1 MFKHLRTLSTKAKI
15 IWGVAGATVISA
27 GGAGVYT
34 TLNRPEETVKKPAV
48 KKTVKVKTQTEKV
61 EIPSYGTEGSLSG
74 ESIEKDLT
82 IYLKD
87 TQGQKITGVPYE
99 VKLVSSSDKNAL
111 NDALDQINKVNT
123 EIKEAQD
130 DGSASDPYDPS
141 EEADSEDTIKE
152 KATETPSSEE
162 DKTKSTAS
170 PEPSESSDKSDKEE
184 QIAVHADGSESAM
197 TKGDALLVEKQKA
210 IDAYAKVLDGLNGKS
225 YTDDDKDGMISI
237 DSIDAGNY
245 TMCLVPSE
253 SVDTGNYATD
263 VNVKDKVE
271 YKPIE
276 NIEEKTVSA
285 AEAGDVKPSAN
296 VAVAA
301 KVDTSVP
308 VVTDTVKFVNS
319 RTDQETTYV
328 QDQPQA
334 FAPYVQGSV
343 TSTDGVISTSNAV
356 VYGVDGKNSINVP
369 VSVNSTGSAL
379 TAASDNSM
387 ITASVIDAGNVAI
400 NAADSDNDYSGN
412 VTIGYGDSSANIA
425 VNVKGGANKLTNS
438 SGEQLYVDAAGTV
451 EASLADYAK
460 AVYKKEIVNH
470 YYGWQNF
477 NGSRYYY
484 DENGNVVTGEQTIE
498 GVKYKFGTDGQ
509 LLVNGTGIDV
519 SQWQGNIDWSQA
531 RTAVSFMIARAGFR
545 GTSGKIA
552 KDPTFLRN
560 IAGAKANGVT
570 TGAYF
575 YSAATN
581 EAQAVEEA
589 SLAIEQ
595 VRAAGGVSLPI
606 FIDMEDSTQ
615 AGLSNEE
622 RTAVINAFC
631 NTVRAAGYTPGL
643 YASTNWLSTKINTGS
658 LNCMIWCAQWNSKCT
673 FGGNYGIWQYS
684 NKGTIPGIRGAVDM
698 NASYF

>member
-1 MFKHLRTLSTKAKI
+1 MFTRLHMLSAKAKI
-15 IWGVAGATVISA
+15 VWGIAGAVVVSA

-34 TLNRPEETVKKPAV
+34 VLNKPEEQVKKPAV

-82 IYLKD
+82 IFLKD

-99 VKLVSSSDKNAL
+99 VKLVSSSDKKSL

-123 EIKEAQD
+123 EIQEAQD
-130 DGSASDPYDPS
+130 NGSASDPYDPS
-141 EEADSEDTIKE
+141 EEESEETKDTE
-152 KATETPSSEE
+152 GKATESPASEE
-162 DKTKSTAS
+162 TETKSTAS
-170 PEPSESSDKSDKEE
+170 PEPSEKADKKEE
-184 QIAVHADGSESAM
+184 QIAVHADGTESPM
-197 TKGDALLVEKQKA
+197 TKGDALLADKKKA
-210 IDAYAKVLDGLNGKS
+210 IDAYAEVLNGIDGKS
-225 YTDDDKDGMISI
+225 YTDDDQDGMITI
-237 DSIDAGNY
+237 DSIDAGDY

-253 SVDTGNYATD
+253 SVDTNSYATD

-285 AEAGDVKPSAN
+285 AAAGDVKPGSN
-296 VAVAA
+296 TAA
-301 KVDTSVP
+301 KADNSAP
-308 VVTDTVKFVNS
+308 AVTDTVRFVNS
-319 RTDQETTYV
+319 RTEEETTYV
-328 QDQPQA
+328 RDQAQA
-334 FAPYVQGSV
+334 FAPYVQGN
-343 TSTDGVISTSNAV
+343 TAV
-356 VYGVDGKNSINVP
+356 LYGVDGKNSVNVP
-369 VSVNSTGSAL
+369 VSGNSTGGAL
-379 TAASDNSM
+379 TVTPDNSM
-387 ITASVIDAGNVAI
+387 ITAYAIDAGNIAI
-400 NAADSDNDYSGN
+400 TAADSASDYSGN
-412 VTIGYGDSSANIA
+412 VTIEYSDSSTSS
-425 VNVKGGANKLTNS
+425 VTVSVKGSSNKLTNS
-438 SGEQLYVDAAGTV
+438 AGEQLYVDAAGT
-451 EASLADYAK
+451 APATLANYTQ
-460 AVYKKEIVNH
+460 AVYKKQIINH

-477 NGSRYYY
+477 NGARYYY
-484 DENGNVVTGEQTIE
+484 DENGNIVTGEQTIQ

-509 LLVNGTGIDV
+509 LLINGTGIDV

-545 GTSGKIA
+545 GTSGRMA

-575 YSAATN
+575 YSIAKN

-606 FIDMEDSTQ
+606 FIDMEDSGQ
-615 AGLSNEE
+615 AGLSNAE
-622 RTAVINAFC
+622 RTAIVNAFC
-631 NTVRAAGYTPGL
+631 NTIRAAGYTPGL
-643 YASTNWLSTKINTGS
+643 YASKSWLTSRINTGS
-658 LNCMIWCAQWNSKCT
+658 LNCMIWCAQWNTKCT
-673 FGGNYGIWQYS
+673 YTGNYGIWQYS
-684 NKGTIPGIRGAVDM
+684 NKGTIPGISGAVDM

>member
-1 MFKHLRTLSTKAKI
+1 MFTRLHMLSTKAKI
-15 IWGVAGATVISA
+15 IWGIAGAVVVSA

-34 TLNRPEETVKKPAV
+34 VLNKPEEQVKKPAV

-87 TQGQKITGVPYE
+87 SQGQKITGVPYE

-123 EIKEAQD
+123 EIQEAQD

-141 EEADSEDTIKE
+141 EETESEDTKDTE
-152 KATETPSSEE
+152 VKATETPASEE
-162 DKTKSTAS
+162 TETKSTAS
-170 PEPSESSDKSDKEE
+170 PETSEKADKKDE
-184 QIAVHADGSESAM
+184 QIAVHADGTETPM
-197 TKGDALLVEKQKA
+197 TKGDALLVDKKKA
-210 IDAYAKVLDGLNGKS
+210 IDAYAKVLNGLDGKN
-225 YTDDDKDGMISI
+225 YTDDDQDGMISI
-237 DSIDAGNY
+237 DSIDAGDY

-253 SVDTGNYATD
+253 SVDTNSYATD

-276 NIEEKTVSA
+276 NIEDKTVSA
-285 AEAGDVKPSAN
+285 AAAGDVKPGANTSA
-296 VAVAA
+296 AP
-301 KVDTSVP
+301 KVDNSAP
-308 VVTDTVKFVNS
+308 VVTDTVKFINS
-319 RTDQETTYV
+319 RTEEETTYV
-328 QDQPQA
+328 QDQAQA
-334 FAPYVQGSV
+334 FAPYVQESV
-343 TSTDGVISTSNAV
+343 ASSDGVIQTSNAV

-379 TAASDNSM
+379 TVTANNG
-387 ITASVIDAGNVAI
+387 ITAVVNDAGHVGVSAPVS
-400 NAADSDNDYSGN
+400 ANDYSGN
-412 VTIGYGDSSANIA
+412 VTLNYGGSSVNMVVSVIGS
-425 VNVKGGANKLTNS
+425 ANKLTNS
-438 SGEQLYVDAAGTV
+438 SGEQLYVDATGT
-451 EASLADYAK
+451 EATLGDYAK
-460 AVYKKEIVNH
+460 TVFKKQIINH

-477 NGSRYYY
+477 NGARYYY
-484 DENGNVVTGEQTIE
+484 DENGNVVTGEQTIQ

-531 RTAVSFMIARAGFR
+531 RTAVSFVIARAGFR
-545 GTSGKIA
+545 GTSGRMA
-552 KDPTFLRN
+552 KDPTFLKN

-575 YSAATN
+575 YSIAQN

-606 FIDMEDSTQ
+606 FIDMEDSRQ

-622 RTAVINAFC
+622 RTAIVNAFC

-643 YASTNWLSTKINTGS
+643 YASKSWLTSKINTGS
-658 LNCMIWCAQWNSKCT
+658 LNCMIWCAQWNTRCT
-673 FGGNYGIWQYS
+673 YTGNYGIWQYS
-684 NKGTIPGIRGAVDM
+684 NKGTIPGISGAVDM

>member
-1 MFKHLRTLSTKAKI
+1 MFTRLHMLSAKAKI
-15 IWGVAGATVISA
+15 VWGIAGAVVVSA

-34 TLNRPEETVKKPAV
+34 VLNKPEEQVKKPAV

-82 IYLKD
+82 IFLKD

-99 VKLVSSSDKNAL
+99 VKLVSSSDKKTL

-123 EIKEAQD
+123 EIQEAQD
-130 DGSASDPYDPS
+130 NGSASDPYDPS
-141 EEADSEDTIKE
+141 EEKSEETKDTE
-152 KATETPSSEE
+152 DKATESPVSEE
-162 DKTKSTAS
+162 TETKSTAS
-170 PEPSESSDKSDKEE
+170 PEPSEKADKKEE
-184 QIAVHADGSESAM
+184 QIAVHADGTETPM
-197 TKGDALLVEKQKA
+197 TKGDALLVDKKKA
-210 IDAYAKVLDGLNGKS
+210 IDAYAEVLNGIDGKS
-225 YTDDDKDGMISI
+225 YTDDDQDGMITI
-237 DSIDAGNY
+237 DSIDAGDY

-253 SVDTGNYATD
+253 SVDTNSYATD

-285 AEAGDVKPSAN
+285 AAAGDVKPSSN
-296 VAVAA
+296 TGA
-301 KVDTSVP
+301 KADNSVP
-308 VVTDTVKFVNS
+308 AVTDTVKFVNS
-319 RTDQETTYV
+319 RTEEETTYV
-328 QDQPQA
+328 QDQAQA
-334 FAPYVQGSV
+334 FAPYVQGN
-343 TSTDGVISTSNAV
+343 TAV
-356 VYGVDGKNSINVP
+356 LYGVDGKNSMNIP
-369 VSVNSTGSAL
+369 VSVNSTGSVL
-379 TAASDNSM
+379 TASSDNKM
-387 ITASVIDAGNVAI
+387 ITIVTVSADAGNIAI
-400 NAADSDNDYSGN
+400 HAADSANDYSGN
-412 VTIGYGDSSANIA
+412 ITIEYSDSSTSS
-425 VNVKGGANKLTNS
+425 VTVSVKGSSNKLTNS
-438 SGEQLYVDAAGTV
+438 AGEQLYVDAAGT
-451 EASLADYAK
+451 APATLANYTQ
-460 AVYKKEIVNH
+460 AVYKKQIINH

-477 NGSRYYY
+477 NGARYYY
-484 DENGNVVTGEQTIE
+484 DENGNAVTGEQTIQ

-509 LLVNGTGIDV
+509 LLINGTGIDV

-545 GTSGKIA
+545 GTSGRMA

-575 YSAATN
+575 YSIAKN

-606 FIDMEDSTQ
+606 FIDMEDSGQ
-615 AGLSNEE
+615 AGLSNAE
-622 RTAVINAFC
+622 RTAIVNAFC

-643 YASTNWLSTKINTGS
+643 YASKSWLTSKINTGS
-658 LNCMIWCAQWNSKCT
+658 LNCMIWCAQWNTKCT
-673 FGGNYGIWQYS
+673 YTGNYGIWQYS
-684 NKGTIPGIRGAVDM
+684 NKGTIPGISGAVDM

>member
-1 MFKHLRTLSTKAKI
+1 MFTRLHMLSAKAKI
-15 IWGVAGATVISA
+15 IWGIAGAVVVSA

-34 TLNRPEETVKKPAV
+34 VLNKPEEQVKKPAV

-82 IYLKD
+82 IFLKD

-99 VKLVSSSDKNAL
+99 VKLVSSSDKKSL

-123 EIKEAQD
+123 EIQEAQD
-130 DGSASDPYDPS
+130 NGSASDPYDPS
-141 EEADSEDTIKE
+141 EEESEETKDTE
-152 KATETPSSEE
+152 DKATESPASEE
-162 DKTKSTAS
+162 TETKSTAS
-170 PEPSESSDKSDKEE
+170 PESSEKADKKEE
-184 QIAVHADGSESAM
+184 QIAVHADGTETPM
-197 TKGDALLVEKQKA
+197 TKGDALLVDKKKA
-210 IDAYAKVLDGLNGKS
+210 IDAYAEVLNGIDGKS
-225 YTDDDKDGMISI
+225 YTDDDQDGMITI
-237 DSIDAGNY
+237 DSIDAGDY

-253 SVDTGNYATD
+253 SVDTNSYATD

-285 AEAGDVKPSAN
+285 AAAGDVKPSSN
-296 VAVAA
+296 TAA
-301 KVDTSVP
+301 KADNSAP
-308 VVTDTVKFVNS
+308 AVTDTVKFVNS
-319 RTDQETTYV
+319 RTEEETKYV
-328 QDQPQA
+328 QDQAQA
-334 FAPYVQGSV
+334 FAPYVQGN
-343 TSTDGVISTSNAV
+343 TAV
-356 VYGVDGKNSINVP
+356 LYGVDGKNSMNIP
-369 VSVNSTGSAL
+369 VSVNSTGSVL
-379 TAASDNSM
+379 TASSDNNM
-387 ITASVIDAGNVAI
+387 ITIVTVSADAGNIAI
-400 NAADSDNDYSGN
+400 HAADSANDYSGN
-412 VTIGYGDSSANIA
+412 ITIEYSDSSTSS
-425 VNVKGGANKLTNS
+425 VTVSVKGSSNKLTNS
-438 SGEQLYVDAAGTV
+438 AGEQLYVDAAGT
-451 EASLADYAK
+451 APATLANYTQ
-460 AVYKKEIVNH
+460 AVYKKQIINH

-477 NGSRYYY
+477 NGARYYY
-484 DENGNVVTGEQTIE
+484 DENGNAVTGEQTIQ

-509 LLVNGTGIDV
+509 LLINGTGIDV

-545 GTSGKIA
+545 GTSGRMA

-575 YSAATN
+575 YSIAKN

-595 VRAAGGVSLPI
+595 VRTAGGVSLPI
-606 FIDMEDSTQ
+606 FIDMEDSGQ
-615 AGLSNEE
+615 AGLSNAE
-622 RTAVINAFC
+622 RTAIVNAFC

-643 YASTNWLSTKINTGS
+643 YASKSWLTSKINTGS
-658 LNCMIWCAQWNSKCT
+658 VNCMIWCAQWNTKCT
-673 FGGNYGIWQYS
+673 YTGNYGIWQYS
-684 NKGTIPGIRGAVDM
+684 NKGTIPGISGAVDM

>member
-1 MFKHLRTLSTKAKI
+1 MFTRLHMLSAKAKI
-15 IWGVAGATVISA
+15 VWGIAGAVVVSA

-34 TLNRPEETVKKPAV
+34 VLNKPEEQVKKPAV

-82 IYLKD
+82 IFLKD

-99 VKLVSSSDKNAL
+99 VKLVSSSDKKSL

-123 EIKEAQD
+123 EIQEAQD
-130 DGSASDPYDPS
+130 NGSASDPYDPS
-141 EEADSEDTIKE
+141 EEKSEETKDTE
-152 KATETPSSEE
+152 DKATESPVSEE
-162 DKTKSTAS
+162 TETKSTAS
-170 PEPSESSDKSDKEE
+170 PEPSEKADKKEE
-184 QIAVHADGSESAM
+184 QIAVHADGTETPM
-197 TKGDALLVEKQKA
+197 TRGDALLVNKKKA
-210 IDAYAKVLDGLNGKS
+210 IDAYAEVLNGIDGKS
-225 YTDDDKDGMISI
+225 YTDDDQDGMITI
-237 DSIDAGNY
+237 DSIDAGDY

-253 SVDTGNYATD
+253 SVDTNSYATD

-285 AEAGDVKPSAN
+285 AAAGDVKPSSN
-296 VAVAA
+296 TGA
-301 KVDTSVP
+301 KADNSAP
-308 VVTDTVKFVNS
+308 AVTDTVKFVNS
-319 RTDQETTYV
+319 RTEEETTYV
-328 QDQPQA
+328 QDQAQA
-334 FAPYVQGSV
+334 FAPYVQGN
-343 TSTDGVISTSNAV
+343 TAV
-356 VYGVDGKNSINVP
+356 LYGVDGKNSMNIP
-369 VSVNSTGSAL
+369 VSVNSTGSVL
-379 TAASDNSM
+379 TASSDNNM
-387 ITASVIDAGNVAI
+387 ITIVTVSADAGNIAI
-400 NAADSDNDYSGN
+400 HAADSANDYSGN
-412 VTIGYGDSSANIA
+412 ITIEYSDSSTSS
-425 VNVKGGANKLTNS
+425 VTVSVKGSSNKLTNS
-438 SGEQLYVDAAGTV
+438 AGEQLYVDAAGT
-451 EASLADYAK
+451 APATLANYTQ
-460 AVYKKEIVNH
+460 AVYKKQIINH

-477 NGSRYYY
+477 NGARYYY
-484 DENGNVVTGEQTIE
+484 DENGNVVTGEQTIQ

-509 LLVNGTGIDV
+509 LLINGTGIDV

-545 GTSGKIA
+545 GTSGRMA

-575 YSAATN
+575 YSIAKN

-595 VRAAGGVSLPI
+595 VRTAGGVSLPI
-606 FIDMEDSTQ
+606 FIDMEDSGQ
-615 AGLSNEE
+615 AGLSNAE
-622 RTAVINAFC
+622 RTAIVNAFC

-643 YASTNWLSTKINTGS
+643 YASKSWLTSKINTGS
-658 LNCMIWCAQWNSKCT
+658 LNCMIWCAQWNTKCT
-673 FGGNYGIWQYS
+673 YTGNYGIWQYS
-684 NKGTIPGIRGAVDM
+684 NKGTIPGISGAVDM

>member
-1 MFKHLRTLSTKAKI
+1 MFTRLHMLSAKAKI
-15 IWGVAGATVISA
+15 VWGIAGAVVVSA

-34 TLNRPEETVKKPAV
+34 VLNKPEEQVKKPAV

-82 IYLKD
+82 IFLKD

-99 VKLVSSSDKNAL
+99 VKLVSSSDKKSL

-123 EIKEAQD
+123 EIQEAQD
-130 DGSASDPYDPS
+130 NGSASDPYDPS
-141 EEADSEDTIKE
+141 EEKSEETKDTE
-152 KATETPSSEE
+152 DKATESPVSEE
-162 DKTKSTAS
+162 TETKSTAS
-170 PEPSESSDKSDKEE
+170 PEPSEKADKKEE
-184 QIAVHADGSESAM
+184 QIAVHADGTETPM
-197 TKGDALLVEKQKA
+197 TRGDALLVNKKKA
-210 IDAYAKVLDGLNGKS
+210 IDAYAEVLNGIDGKS
-225 YTDDDKDGMISI
+225 YTDDDQDGMITI
-237 DSIDAGNY
+237 DSIDAGDY

-253 SVDTGNYATD
+253 SVDTNSYATD

-285 AEAGDVKPSAN
+285 AAAGDVKPSSN
-296 VAVAA
+296 TGA
-301 KVDTSVP
+301 KADNSAP
-308 VVTDTVKFVNS
+308 AVTDTVRFVNS
-319 RTDQETTYV
+319 RTEEETTYV
-328 QDQPQA
+328 QDQAQA
-334 FAPYVQGSV
+334 FAPYVQGN
-343 TSTDGVISTSNAV
+343 TAV
-356 VYGVDGKNSINVP
+356 LYGVDGKNSMNIP
-369 VSVNSTGSAL
+369 VSVNSTGSVL
-379 TAASDNSM
+379 TASSDNNM
-387 ITASVIDAGNVAI
+387 ITIVTVSADAGNIAI
-400 NAADSDNDYSGN
+400 HAADSANDYSGN
-412 VTIGYGDSSANIA
+412 ITIEYSDSSTSS
-425 VNVKGGANKLTNS
+425 VTVSVKGSSNKLTNS
-438 SGEQLYVDAAGTV
+438 AGEQLYVDAAGT
-451 EASLADYAK
+451 APATLANYTQ
-460 AVYKKEIVNH
+460 AVYKKQIINH

-477 NGSRYYY
+477 NGARYYY
-484 DENGNVVTGEQTIE
+484 DENGNVVTGEQTIQ

-509 LLVNGTGIDV
+509 LLINGTGIDV

-545 GTSGKIA
+545 GTSGRMA

-575 YSAATN
+575 YSIAKN

-595 VRAAGGVSLPI
+595 VRTAGGVSLPI
-606 FIDMEDSTQ
+606 FIDMEDSGQ
-615 AGLSNEE
+615 AGLSNAE
-622 RTAVINAFC
+622 RTAIVNAFC

-643 YASTNWLSTKINTGS
+643 YASKSWLTSKINTGS
-658 LNCMIWCAQWNSKCT
+658 LNCMIWCAQWNTKCT
-673 FGGNYGIWQYS
+673 YTGNYGIWQYS
-684 NKGTIPGIRGAVDM
+684 NKGTIPGISGAVDM

>member
-1 MFKHLRTLSTKAKI
+1 MFTRLHMLSTKAKI
-15 IWGVAGATVISA
+15 IWGIAGAVVVSA

-34 TLNRPEETVKKPAV
+34 VLNKPEEQVKKPAV

-82 IYLKD
+82 IFLKD

-99 VKLVSSSDKNAL
+99 VKLVSSSDKKSL

-123 EIKEAQD
+123 EIQEAQD

-141 EEADSEDTIKE
+141 EEESEDTKDTE
-152 KATETPSSEE
+152 DKPTETPASEE
-162 DKTKSTAS
+162 TETKSTAS
-170 PEPSESSDKSDKEE
+170 PEPSEKADKKDE
-184 QIAVHADGSESAM
+184 QIAVHADGTEAPM
-197 TKGDALLVEKQKA
+197 TKGDALLVDKKKA
-210 IDAYAKVLDGLNGKS
+210 IDAYAEVLNGLDGKS
-225 YTDDDKDGMISI
+225 YTDDDQDGMITI
-237 DSIDAGNY
+237 DSIDAGDY

-253 SVDTGNYATD
+253 SVDTNSYATD

-285 AEAGDVKPSAN
+285 AAAGDVKPSSN
-296 VAVAA
+296 TAA
-301 KVDTSVP
+301 KADNSAP
-308 VVTDTVKFVNS
+308 AVTDTVKFVNS
-319 RTDQETTYV
+319 RTEEETTYV
-328 QDQPQA
+328 QDQAQA

-343 TSTDGVISTSNAV
+343 TSSDGVIQTSNAV
-356 VYGVDGKNSINVP
+356 LYGVDGKNSMNVP

-379 TAASDNSM
+379 TASSDNNM
-387 ITASVIDAGNVAI
+387 ITVSADAGNVAI
-400 NAADSDNDYSGN
+400 QATDSANDYSGN
-412 VTIGYGDSSANIA
+412 VTVGYGDSSASIT
-425 VNVKGGANKLTNS
+425 VSVKGGANKLTNS
-438 SGEQLYVDAAGTV
+438 AGEQLYVDAAGT
-451 EASLADYAK
+451 APATLANYAQP
-460 AVYKKEIVNH
+460 AVYKKQIINH
-470 YYGWQNF
+470 YYGWHNF
-477 NGSRYYY
+477 NGARYYY
-484 DENGNVVTGEQTIE
+484 DENGNAVTGEQTIQ

-509 LLVNGTGIDV
+509 LLINGTGIDV

-545 GTSGKIA
+545 GTSGRMA

-575 YSAATN
+575 YSIAQN

-589 SLAIEQ
+589 SLAVEQ

-606 FIDMEDSTQ
+606 FIDMEDSRQ

-622 RTAVINAFC
+622 RTAIVNAFC

-643 YASTNWLSTKINTGS
+643 YASKSWLTSKINTGS
-658 LNCMIWCAQWNSKCT
+658 LNCMIWCAQWNTKCT
-673 FGGNYGIWQYS
+673 YTGNYGIWQYS
-684 NKGTIPGIRGAVDM
+684 NKGTIPGISGAVDM

>member
-1 MFKHLRTLSTKAKI
+1 MFTRLHMLSTKAKI
-15 IWGVAGATVISA
+15 IWGIAGAVVVSA

-34 TLNRPEETVKKPAV
+34 VLNKPEEQVKKPAV

-82 IYLKD
+82 IFLKD

-99 VKLVSSSDKNAL
+99 VKLVSSSDKKSL

-123 EIKEAQD
+123 EIQEAQD

-141 EEADSEDTIKE
+141 EEESEDTKDTE
-152 KATETPSSEE
+152 DKPTETPASEE
-162 DKTKSTAS
+162 TETKSTAS
-170 PEPSESSDKSDKEE
+170 PEPSEKADKKDE
-184 QIAVHADGSESAM
+184 QIAVHADGTEAPM
-197 TKGDALLVEKQKA
+197 TKGDALLVDKKKA
-210 IDAYAKVLDGLNGKS
+210 IDAYAEVLNGLDGKS
-225 YTDDDKDGMISI
+225 YTDDDQDGMITI
-237 DSIDAGNY
+237 DSIDAGDY

-253 SVDTGNYATD
+253 SVDTNSYATD

-285 AEAGDVKPSAN
+285 AAAGDVKPSSN
-296 VAVAA
+296 TAA
-301 KVDTSVP
+301 KADNSAP
-308 VVTDTVKFVNS
+308 AVTDTVKFVNS
-319 RTDQETTYV
+319 RTEEETTYV
-328 QDQPQA
+328 QDQAQA

-343 TSTDGVISTSNAV
+343 TSSDGVIQTSNAV
-356 VYGVDGKNSINVP
+356 LYGVDGKNSMNVP

-379 TAASDNSM
+379 TASSDNGM
-387 ITASVIDAGNVAI
+387 ITVSADAGNVAI
-400 NAADSDNDYSGN
+400 QATDSANDYSGN
-412 VTIGYGDSSANIA
+412 VTVGYGDSSASIT
-425 VNVKGGANKLTNS
+425 VSVKGSANKLTNS
-438 SGEQLYVDAAGTV
+438 AGEQLYVDAAGT
-451 EASLADYAK
+451 APATLANYAQP
-460 AVYKKEIVNH
+460 AVYKKQIINH

-477 NGSRYYY
+477 NGARYYY
-484 DENGNVVTGEQTIE
+484 DENGNAVTGEQTIQ

-509 LLVNGTGIDV
+509 LLINGTGIDV

-545 GTSGKIA
+545 GTSGRMA
-552 KDPTFLRN
+552 KDLTFLRN
-560 IAGAKANGVT
+560 IAGAKKNGVT

-575 YSAATN
+575 YSIAQN

-589 SLAIEQ
+589 SLAVEQ

-606 FIDMEDSTQ
+606 FIDMEDSRQ

-622 RTAVINAFC
+622 RTAIVNAFC

-643 YASTNWLSTKINTGS
+643 YASKSWLTSKINTGS
-658 LNCMIWCAQWNSKCT
+658 LNCMIWCAQWNTKCT
-673 FGGNYGIWQYS
+673 YTGNYGIWQYS
-684 NKGTIPGIRGAVDM
+684 NKGTIPGISGAVDM

>member
-1 MFKHLRTLSTKAKI
+1 MFTRLHMLSAKAKI
-15 IWGVAGATVISA
+15 VWGIAGAVVVSA

-34 TLNRPEETVKKPAV
+34 VLNKPEEQVKKPAV

-82 IYLKD
+82 IFLKD

-99 VKLVSSSDKNAL
+99 VKLVSSSDKKSL

-123 EIKEAQD
+123 EIQEAQD

-141 EEADSEDTIKE
+141 EEESEETKDTE
-152 KATETPSSEE
+152 DKATETPASEE
-162 DKTKSTAS
+162 TETKSTAS
-170 PEPSESSDKSDKEE
+170 PEPSEKADKKEE
-184 QIAVHADGSESAM
+184 QIAVHADGTETPM
-197 TKGDALLVEKQKA
+197 TKGDALLVDKKKA
-210 IDAYAKVLDGLNGKS
+210 IDAYAEVLNGIDGKS
-225 YTDDDKDGMISI
+225 YTDDDQDGMITI
-237 DSIDAGNY
+237 DSIDAGDY

-253 SVDTGNYATD
+253 SVDTNSYATD

-285 AEAGDVKPSAN
+285 AAAGDVKPSSN
-296 VAVAA
+296 TAA
-301 KVDTSVP
+301 KADNSVP
-308 VVTDTVKFVNS
+308 AVTDTVKFVNS
-319 RTDQETTYV
+319 RTEEETTYV
-328 QDQPQA
+328 QDQAQA
-334 FAPYVQGSV
+334 FAPYVQGN
-343 TSTDGVISTSNAV
+343 TAV
-356 VYGVDGKNSINVP
+356 LYGVDGKNSMNIP
-369 VSVNSTGSAL
+369 VSVNSTGSVL
-379 TAASDNSM
+379 TASSDNNM
-387 ITASVIDAGNVAI
+387 ITIVTVSADAGNIAI
-400 NAADSDNDYSGN
+400 HAADSANDYSGN
-412 VTIGYGDSSANIA
+412 ITIEYIDSSTSS
-425 VNVKGGANKLTNS
+425 VTVSVKGSSNKLTNS
-438 SGEQLYVDAAGTV
+438 AGEQLYVDAAGT
-451 EASLADYAK
+451 APATLANYTQ
-460 AVYKKEIVNH
+460 AVYKKQIINH

-477 NGSRYYY
+477 NGARYYY
-484 DENGNVVTGEQTIE
+484 DENGNVVTGEQTIQ

-509 LLVNGTGIDV
+509 LLINGTGIDV

-545 GTSGKIA
+545 GTSGRMA

-575 YSAATN
+575 YSIAKN

-606 FIDMEDSTQ
+606 FIDMEDSGQ
-615 AGLSNEE
+615 AGLSNAE
-622 RTAVINAFC
+622 RTAIVNAFC

-643 YASTNWLSTKINTGS
+643 YASKSWLTSKINTGS
-658 LNCMIWCAQWNSKCT
+658 LNCMIWCAQWNTKCT
-673 FGGNYGIWQYS
+673 YTGNYGIWQYS
-684 NKGTIPGIRGAVDM
+684 NKGTIPGISGAVDM